1 MQDPSTG
8 HSKGYGFVK
17 FSNSREADLAADAMQ
32 GVYIGSKPI
41 RVSKATK
48 NKTTPVHFFTY

>member
-1 MQDPSTG
+1 MLDPNTG

-17 FSNSREADLAADAMQ
+17 FSNPREADLAVDAMQ

-41 RVSKATK
+41 RVSKAAHS
-48 NKTTPVHFFTY
+48 NKAKSSMV

>member
-1 MQDPSTG
+1 MLDPNTG

-17 FSNSREADLAADAMQ
+17 FSNSREADLAVDAMQ

-41 RVSKATK
+41 RVSKAAHSK
-48 NKTTPVHFFTY
+48 VKSSVV